1 MIYRVLNVIP
11 FVFLSLTMQA
21 QDSNSIDIETQV
33 REVTVFLEGAQIHRS
48 HEMQLEPGAH
58 ELKFTGLSPY
68 VDANSIRVNGEGPLT
83 ILNVEHKINYLDGE
97 LKKKESANFI
107 QQIIQIEDSINV
119 LSVNNEIIESQLG
132 FLLENRKVPA
142 SPTSQLA
149 SLKEAAQYYRKEVG
163 ELKRKQLMI
172 NDAKKRLRQKKERLR
187 KQIGKSMD
195 ETKPTSSEIIVNVD
209 MKSPGVAK
217 FELNYLVGGAG
228 WYPTYDVR
236 VEKLD
241 DPIQLV
247 YKANVQQ
254 NTGVDWEKVQLTF
267 SSALPTKNR
276 LAPELKPYYLTYNWY
291 NENHRD
297 FDKVKGRLVDAETGE
312 PLIFASVN
320 VLGTTIGTQT
330 DVDGKFSLMLPE
342 GRNQLKLSYV
352 GYESK
357 VVPVSSSNM
366 TIEMGSGV
374 DLEDVVVVDYEV
386 PLVEKY
392 PRETIVGGTKQTD
405 ESLENIPIA
414 LQSEESLMNYEFM
427 IDQAYSIPAG
437 TSKRTLE
444 IQSLN
449 VDAEFHYYAVPKLD
463 DLAYL
468 MAGITGWQEYQL
480 ISGEAQVYYENT
492 FIGSSLIDPSTSNDT
507 LSFSLGPD
515 KNISIERELI
525 KDFSEN
531 RFFGSRTEVTKG
543 YRLTV
548 QNNKSE
554 AITLTLADQVPI
566 SKIEKVE
573 VEVLETSGAK
583 PHPES
588 GKVEWTFE
596 LSPKD
601 KAERI
606 LRYQVTV
613 PKGRGRI
620 LD

>member
-1 MIYRVLNVIP
+1 
-11 FVFLSLTMQA
+11 
-21 QDSNSIDIETQV
+21 
-33 REVTVFLEGAQIHRS
+33 
-48 HEMQLEPGAH
+48 
-58 ELKFTGLSPY
+58 
-68 VDANSIRVNGEGPLT
+68 
-83 ILNVEHKINYLDGE
+83 
-97 LKKKESANFI
+97 
-107 QQIIQIEDSINV
+107 
-119 LSVNNEIIESQLG
+119 
-132 FLLENRKVPA
+132 
-142 SPTSQLA
+142 
-149 SLKEAAQYYRKEVG
+149 
-163 ELKRKQLMI
+163 
-172 NDAKKRLRQKKERLR
+172 
-187 KQIGKSMD
+187 
-195 ETKPTSSEIIVNVD
+195 
-209 MKSPGVAK
+209 
-217 FELNYLVGGAG
+217 
-228 WYPTYDVR
+228 
-236 VEKLD
+236 
-241 DPIQLV
+241 
-247 YKANVQQ
+247 
-254 NTGVDWEKVQLTF
+254 
-267 SSALPTKNR
+267 
-276 LAPELKPYYLTYNWY
+276 
-291 NENHRD
+291 
-297 FDKVKGRLVDAETGE
+297 
-312 PLIFASVN
+312 
-320 VLGTTIGTQT
+320 
-330 DVDGKFSLMLPE
+330 
-342 GRNQLKLSYV
+342 
-352 GYESK
+352 
-357 VVPVSSSNM
+357 
-366 TIEMGSGV
+366 
-374 DLEDVVVVDYEV
+374 
-386 PLVEKY
+386 
-392 PRETIVGGTKQTD
+392 
-405 ESLENIPIA
+405 
-414 LQSEESLMNYEFM
+414 
-427 IDQAYSIPAG
+427 
-437 TSKRTLE
+437 
-444 IQSLN
+444 

-583 PHPES
+583 PHPET